1 MAKPEKYTLKNGET
15 KWKFRV
21 YLGINPKTGKQEYTN
36 RQGFRTKGE
45 ANKVLRRIQAKVD
58 EGTYFEEKK
67 DKTNYTFKD
76 VYLIWIDEYKQ
87 TVADSTLLKTK
98 GDFERRILPEIGHYK
113 IKEINHTDMQ
123 QLANKWGEYKNC
135 RLWISSAGRIF
146 QYARKHHIATDNPTE
161 LVTIP
166 KLKKKVEKK
175 RFYEKNELDQL
186 VKELMKE
193 ENLQKVA
200 LLRLLIFTGIRRG
213 EAIALYWDC
222 VNFLGKT
229 IEVKRSLRRR
239 EKTIDDGRI
248 GKTELY
254 IGEPKNESSYRKI
267 PIDDETLDVLK
278 KLRKYQINERVF
290 NGQTGNILPPSKP
303 REWLRKNAKKADIE
317 PINVHGLRH
326 TYASLLVDMGASP
339 KEVQY
344 LLGHSKI
351 ETTLKIYTHLTEQS
365 KKDFANKF
373 TAYISGTEQNT
384 EQSDNN
390 ESNIVDMTTF
400 N

>member
-1 MAKPEKYTLKNGET
+1 MAEPEKYTLKNGET

-21 YLGINPKTGKQEYTN
+21 YLGINPKTGKQDYAN

-45 ANKVLRRIQAKVD
+45 ANKVLRRIQVEVD
-58 EGTYFEEKK
+58 EGTYFKEKK
-67 DKTNYTFKD
+67 YKTDYTFED
-76 VYLIWIDEYKQ
+76 VYLMWLEEYKQ
-87 TVADSTLLKTK
+87 TVADSTLLNTK
-98 GDFERRILPEIGHYK
+98 GNFERRILPEIGHY
-113 IKEINHTDMQ
+113 IITEIGHTDMQ
-123 QLANKWGEYKNC
+123 KLANKWGEYQKC
-135 RLWISSAGRIF
+135 RLWISTASRIF
-146 QYARKHHIATDNPTE
+146 QYARRHNMTTDDPTD

-166 KLKKKVEKK
+166 KLKKKEEKK
-175 RFYEKNELDQL
+175 QFYEKNELDQF
-186 VKELMKE
+186 VKELTKE
-193 ENLQKVA
+193 KNLQKVA

-213 EAIALYWDC
+213 EAIGLYWDC

-229 IEVKRSLRRR
+229 IEVKRNLRRR
-239 EKTIDDGRI
+239 EKMIEDGRI

-254 IGEPKNESSYRKI
+254 IGEPKNDSSYRKV
-267 PIDDETLDVLK
+267 PIDDETLDALK
-278 KLRKYQINERVF
+278 KLKKYQINERVF
-290 NGQTGNILPPSKP
+290 NGQTGNILSPSKP
-303 REWLRKNAKKADIE
+303 REWLRNIAEKAGIE

-351 ETTLKIYTHLTEQS
+351 ETTLKIYTHLTKQS

-373 TAYISGTEQNT
+373 AEYISGTEQNT
-384 EQSDNN
+384 EQNEQNTNN
-390 ESNIVDMTTF
+390 IIDMTTF